1 VLNVACPN
9 HAGFSNSLLEKYFGH
24 HAFVFMP
31 QQMAVKE
38 RNASDNGVG
47 EIHHQIDISLNRY
60 IDCIP
65 PFRAFE
71 LNSVLGVD
79 DDW

>member
-1 VLNVACPN
+1 MLPVACRI
-9 HAGFSNSLLEKYFGH
+9 HAEFSDALLEKYFGH
-24 HAFVFMP
+24 HAFVLMAK
-31 QQMAVKE
+31 QMTMEK
-38 RNASDNGVG
+38 RNAPDDGIR
-47 EIHHQIDISLNRY
+47 EIHHQVDISLNRY